1 MLELITIIFLLSVGF
16 GISFLCMGIIRIEK
30 HLQTI
35 SEDLKILTN
44 LCFRDKK

>member
-1 MLELITIIFLLSVGF
+1 MLNLIAIIFLLSVAF

-35 SEDLKILTN
+35 SEDLKIMTN
-44 LCFRDKK
+44 LCFRERK

>member
-1 MLELITIIFLLSVGF
+1 MLEIIAIFFLLSVGF

-35 SEDLKILTN
+35 SEDLKIMTN
-44 LCFRDKK
+44 LCFRERK